1 MRIVEAYKPSSV
13 AEAHCICQ
21 MLEDAGI
28 ECQITGEDLATMY
41 GISTGWN
48 KAGIL
53 VSEDNLP
60 RARELIAHQ
69 LAQSSPNHVEPK
81 RTFQYGMRSIL
92 INVTLIAIILGFY
105 LPMGPQW
112 PDFAKL
118 AFFYLFL
125 GNVMAYAYVLKRRR
139 SMVDESDTDCH
150 S

>member
-13 AEAHCICQ
+13 AEAHCIRQ
-21 MLEDAGI
+21 LLEEAGI
-28 ECQITGEDLATMY
+28 ACQITGEDLASLY
-41 GISTGWN
+41 GIGTSWN
-48 KAGIL
+48 KASIL
-53 VSEDNLP
+53 VSEDDVQ

-69 LAQSSPNHVEPK
+69 LAQSPKDVEPK

-112 PDFAKL
+112 PKFAKP

-125 GNVMAYAYVLKRRR
+125 GNVMAYAYMLKRRR
-139 SMVDESDTDCH
+139 Q
-150 S
+150 